1 MNNRFLTYLLIA
13 AGAMCSGS
21 NVHAQIVK
29 NMDKPYTP
37 SKGLTNKHI
46 ALWQS
51 HGCYY
56 EFSTNR
62 WEWQR
67 ARLFQTVEDKFTQG
81 FVLPYLV
88 PMLEKAGAYVMMP
101 RERDTNP
108 YEVIVDNDGKE
119 ASSPYNEKN
128 GVYPKG
134 LTLALANL
142 ICFYKN
148 DQPEDDRTVVAAIQ
162 QNSIAQI
169 LANTTLWQ
177 TDLSDLTGL
186 VTAYCNI
193 IDTIG
198 AKETMKWIL
207 SESTK
212 KITSV

>member
-128 GVYPKG
+128 GVNVC
-134 LTLALANL
+134 TQN
-142 ICFYKN
+142 
-148 DQPEDDRTVVAAIQ
+148 IQ
-162 QNSIAQI
+162 R
-169 LANTTLWQ
+169 L
-177 TDLSDLTGL
+177 
-186 VTAYCNI
+186 
-193 IDTIG
+193 
-198 AKETMKWIL
+198 
-207 SESTK
+207 
-212 KITSV
+212 